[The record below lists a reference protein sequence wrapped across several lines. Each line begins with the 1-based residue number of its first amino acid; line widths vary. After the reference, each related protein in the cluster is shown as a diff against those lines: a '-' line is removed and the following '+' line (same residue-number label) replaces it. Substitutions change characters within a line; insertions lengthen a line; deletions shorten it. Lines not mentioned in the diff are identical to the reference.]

1 MLTFIFHAI
10 DDPLNVVGAYG
21 GTCGGLGNDM
31 LQVRDGVVKILDLI
45 RPPLPSYGKR
55 IGKWWTWRDTT
66 SIHAFLFHMIPSFI
80 ENNCQY
86 GHINAYGFERN
97 HCDVKTVISQHSS
110 SLLPAL
116 RFKRTMDFENLMS
129 NAPLE
134 SVHRNMNKYFDDRHT
149 ELRRAQRKA
158 AVESLGVL
166 NDCDKG
172 EGGGTLDENSNRLCG
187 EEVRAAFRNL
197 FIEPTEEELLTMNLP
212 FPSFP
217 NKDGWLSPLFLY
229 LAFHGKREQAQANA
243 NAEEQY
249 AFGEDP
255 TLLEHLEMGEELTM
269 RLDDDDSQDVEPCE
283 FAATT
288 AHEEAMNHD
297 LHDEGQFLQ
306 DDEDERWEEQE
317 AEANEEEEEEE

>member
-1 MLTFIFHAI
+1 
-10 DDPLNVVGAYG
+10 
-21 GTCGGLGNDM
+21 
-31 LQVRDGVVKILDLI
+31 
-45 RPPLPSYGKR
+45 
-55 IGKWWTWRDTT
+55 
-66 SIHAFLFHMIPSFI
+66 MIPSFI

-97 HCDVKTVISQHSS
+97 VCDVKTVISQHSS

-134 SVHRNMNKYFDDRHT
+134 SVHRNMNKYFDDRHI

-158 AVESLGVL
+158 AMESLGVL

-172 EGGGTLDENSNRLCG
+172 EEGGTLDENSNRLCG

-197 FIEPTEEELLTMNLP
+197 FIEPTEEELQTMNLP

-217 NKDGWLSPLFLY
+217 NKDGWLSSLFLY
-229 LAFHGKREQAQANA
+229 LAFHGKREQAQANT

-306 DDEDERWEEQE
+306 DDEDGRLEEQE
-317 AEANEEEEEEE
+317 AEANEGEEEEEEEEE